1 MSRYCTVKTE
11 FMDRDSL
18 VKALME
24 TGNWSLDQ
32 IEVHDIAQNLIG
44 YQGDT
49 RPQTANVIIRRA
61 NIGRS
66 SNDIGFSLNSD
77 GLFEAIISKFD
88 SHKFNTKW
96 VGELTGN
103 YAFHVLD
110 KELTA
115 YGRTVT
121 RTRNRET
128 NRQIVEITGYR

>member
-32 IEVHDIAQNLIG
+32 IEVHDVAQHLIG
-44 YQGDT
+44 YNGDT
-49 RPQTANVIIRRA
+49 RRETANVIVRRA
-61 NIGRS
+61 NIGDY
-66 SNDIGFSLNSD
+66 SNDLGFVLND
-77 GLFEAIISKFD
+77 KGLFEAVISEFD
-88 SHKFNTKW
+88 SRKFNQQW
-96 VGELTGN
+96 VGKLTGN
-103 YAFHVLD
+103 YAFNVLD

-121 RTRNRET
+121 RTKCEET
-128 NRQIVEITGYR
+128 GRQRVEITGYR